1 MSKEQEEEPMA
12 LLQIQNVSSGYGQ
25 VQILW
30 DVSLE
35 LEPGKLTALVGSN
48 GVGKTTLLR
57 TVVGLLKPWQGSI
70 AFRGRDVTRVSPHAK
85 AAQGIVLV
93 PEGRQLF
100 TEMSVHENLEMGAFT
115 KRARAHFQNNLAK
128 VYDLFPR
135 MKERANQK
143 AGTLSGGEQ
152 QMLAVARGLMAE
164 PEILMFDELS
174 LGLAPLLALSIFEVL
189 QRLKAEGLT
198 MLLVEQNVQM
208 ALAISDYT
216 YVLANGRMELEGPS
230 REVAKTEHVR
240 QAYLG
245 I

>member
-1 MSKEQEEEPMA
+1 MA
-12 LLQIQNVSSGYGQ
+12 LLEISDVSSGYGE

-30 DVSLE
+30 GVSLK
-35 LEPGKLTALVGSN
+35 LEAGKLTALVGSN
-48 GVGKTTLLR
+48 GVGKSTLLR
-57 TVVGLLKPWQGSI
+57 TVVGLIKPWQGSI
-70 AFRGRDVTRVSPHAK
+70 TFDGCDVTRVSPHVK

-100 TEMSVHENLEMGAFT
+100 TEMSVYENLEMGAFT
-115 KRARAHFQNNLAK
+115 KRAQAHFQDNLEKA
-128 VYDLFPR
+128 YDLFPR
-135 MKERANQK
+135 MKERTGQK
-143 AGTLSGGEQ
+143 AGTLSGGER
-152 QMLAVARGLMAE
+152 QMLAVARGLMAQ

-174 LGLAPLLALSIFEVL
+174 LGLAPLLVLNIFEVL

-216 YVLANGRMELEGPS
+216 YVLADGRIELEGPS
-230 REVAKTEHVR
+230 RQVAQNEHVR